1 MIPWNYKNEK
11 NIFIQ
16 REENGVPYLSFAALE
31 ETGLVVN
38 GFSTRLGGAS
48 EGKDATMNFAGNKGG
63 GPAEVL
69 ENYTRMAK
77 ALGVDRDRMV
87 ASQQT
92 HTTNVRL
99 VTEEDAG
106 KGVVRERDYTD
117 VDGLITNVPDLTL
130 ATFYADCVPLYFVDP
145 KHKAIGLSHSGW
157 RGTVN
162 RMGQCTIDAMK
173 KAFGTSPKDLIT
185 CIGPS
190 ICQDCFEVGEEVA
203 EAFMESFKPEWHNE
217 IIAPGKRP
225 DKYQLDLWRAN
236 EIIFMEAGV
245 KPENIHTT
253 NICTMC
259 NHEYLFSHRKVGNE
273 RGNMGAFLC
282 LR

>member
-1 MIPWNYKNEK
+1 M
-11 NIFIQ
+11 
-16 REENGVPYLSFAALE
+16 
-31 ETGLVVN
+31 
-38 GFSTRLGGAS
+38 
-48 EGKDATMNFAGNKGG
+48 
-63 GPAEVL
+63 
-69 ENYTRMAK
+69 
-77 ALGVDRDRMV
+77 
-87 ASQQT
+87 
-92 HTTNVRL
+92 
-99 VTEEDAG
+99 
-106 KGVVRERDYTD
+106 
-117 VDGLITNVPDLTL
+117 
-130 ATFYADCVPLYFVDP
+130 
-145 KHKAIGLSHSGW
+145 
-157 RGTVN
+157 
-162 RMGQCTIDAMK
+162 
-173 KAFGTSPKDLIT
+173 
-185 CIGPS
+185 
-190 ICQDCFEVGEEVA
+190 A

>member
-1 MIPWNYKNEK
+1 M
-11 NIFIQ
+11 
-16 REENGVPYLSFAALE
+16 
-31 ETGLVVN
+31 
-38 GFSTRLGGAS
+38 
-48 EGKDATMNFAGNKGG
+48 
-63 GPAEVL
+63 
-69 ENYTRMAK
+69 
-77 ALGVDRDRMV
+77 
-87 ASQQT
+87 QT
-92 HTTNVRL
+92 VCL
-99 VTEEDAG
+99 CI
-106 KGVVRERDYTD
+106 
-117 VDGLITNVPDLTL
+117 L
-130 ATFYADCVPLYFVDP
+130 

-173 KAFGTSPKDLIT
+173 KAFGTSPKDLII